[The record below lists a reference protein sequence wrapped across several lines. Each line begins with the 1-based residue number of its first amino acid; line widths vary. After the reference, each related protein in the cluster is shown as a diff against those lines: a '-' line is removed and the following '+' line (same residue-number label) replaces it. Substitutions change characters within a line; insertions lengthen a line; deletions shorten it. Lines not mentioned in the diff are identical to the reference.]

1 MHGDIIV
8 LAENEEEKCKFD
20 EDEIFGLLQGFDI
33 DYVREETEE
42 DQEFAIEEFLEYL
55 QKEWSFEVDF
65 SNKSF
70 IFDIDKFYSKTKDF
84 NVSDGM
90 TRFYKE
96 MYRFPIVSMADAYKS
111 AFSWIFQEAFY
122 LEHFAKKKT
131 ETIYVTKAF
140 DFHY

>member
-8 LAENEEEKCKFD
+8 LTKNEEEKCKFD

-42 DQEFAIEEFLEYL
+42 DQQFAIEEFLEYL
-55 QKEWSFEVDF
+55 QKEWGFEVDF

-70 IFDIDKFYSKTKDF
+70 TFDMDKFSSKTKNF
-84 NVSDGM
+84 YVLNGM
-90 TRFYKE
+90 TWFHKE
-96 MYRFPIVSMADAYKS
+96 MYRFPIVLMADAYKS